1 MEIMCKIIGIVLV
14 IGATGYFAKDT
25 NDVMELRLKELTM
38 LYDLLLQLK
47 SELTYMSMTLP
58 ECFHSLSDSFGK
70 PFDEWFNNMLH
81 EMNNERTR
89 SFTYIWNEQLKRLS
103 DKSALTADDLNI
115 MSELGDKLG
124 NADVESSAKAI
135 DYVLLR
141 IEERRKHLSSEL
153 QQKKKMVV
161 SLSLFVGLMTII
173 LLF

>member
-1 MEIMCKIIGIVLV
+1 MDIICKIIGIVLV
-14 IGATGYFAKDT
+14 ISATGYYAKET
-25 NDVMELRLKELTM
+25 NETMELRLKELTV

-58 ECFHSLSDSFGK
+58 ECFHSLSHSFGN
-70 PFDEWFNNMLH
+70 PFDEWFGNMVY
-81 EMNNERTR
+81 EMNNERTK
-89 SFTYIWNEQLKRLS
+89 SFTYIWDEQLKKLP
-103 DKSALTADDLNI
+103 DKSALTPDDVST

-124 NADVESSAKAI
+124 NADVESSDKAI

-141 IEERRKHLSSEL
+141 IEERRKHLSGEL